1 MYLEVVKVKRVQRYS
16 NITYRKQLLLLW
28 LLEEQKGRDEA
39 TRLLE
44 PQRAAATRLGCEL
57 LQDNIQLQCQ
67 KNPEATAFFYC

>member
-44 PQRAAATRLGCEL
+44 PQRAAL
-57 LQDNIQLQCQ
+57 LLLYYCYYCTIVTIPQLSCS
-67 KNPEATAFFYC
+67 